1 MPTPTYTPLANIT
14 LANNTTGTVTFTGFS
29 STLYKDL
36 VFVICAGNFSNP
48 TLESVRFT
56 FNNDTTNSYSN
67 MWARGNGSSTTANNF
82 FDSRI
87 TADLSPNSSNRSMN
101 IINIMEFAA
110 TNKHKSVLV
119 RNDNASSATNMLI
132 ARWTN
137 DAAITTITFAPNGS
151 AFTSGSTFA
160 LYGIAA

>member
-14 LANNTTGTVTFTGFS
+14 LANNTTGSVTFTGFS

-36 VFVICAGNFSNP
+36 VFVIVAGNYNNP
-48 TLESVRFT
+48 TLESVRLT
-56 FNNDTTNSYSN
+56 FNNDTTNSYLH
-67 MWARGNGSSTTANNF
+67 MYARGNGSSTSANNYT
-82 FDSRI
+82 DSKI

-101 IINIMEFAA
+101 IINIMEFGV
-110 TNKHKSVLV
+110 TDKHKSVLL

-132 ARWTN
+132 ARWAN
-137 DAAITTITFAPNGS
+137 NAAITTIVFAPNGS